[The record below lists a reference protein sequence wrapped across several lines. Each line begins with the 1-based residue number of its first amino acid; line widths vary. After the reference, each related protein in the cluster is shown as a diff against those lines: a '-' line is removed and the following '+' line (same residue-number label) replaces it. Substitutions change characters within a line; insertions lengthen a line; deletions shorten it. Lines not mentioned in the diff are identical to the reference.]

1 MYHVLF
7 ALYTEL
13 ENPAPQYQLHSL
25 NEWDS
30 QVTAKAF
37 YFTVSQNNRVHLVL
51 ISVLRKHV
59 KQKKHCGP
67 TATIMLL
74 RGRRTGWTITQN
86 SFPSSSGR

>member
-1 MYHVLF
+1 MVTEKKQTNKQTIWFNLKPTLMYHVLF

-59 KQKKHCGP
+59 KQKSIVAQQP
-67 TATIMLL
+67 L
-74 RGRRTGWTITQN
+74 
-86 SFPSSSGR
+86 